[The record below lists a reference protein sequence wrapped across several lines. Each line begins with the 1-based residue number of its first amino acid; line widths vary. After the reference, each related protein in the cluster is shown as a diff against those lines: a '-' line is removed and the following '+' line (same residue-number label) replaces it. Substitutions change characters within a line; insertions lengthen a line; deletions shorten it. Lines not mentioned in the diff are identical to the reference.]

1 MARHC
6 GSKHH
11 ELVVYKPMLWP
22 GWNRASVS
30 SACRGPVPSIRAVA
44 AERIKLALSGL
55 GADEFSGGVPL
66 PSVDGLVAVPEL
78 VPIFVAPEPAPGTQP
93 SGCLQTLSCAP
104 LGQRPQSYGGC
115 AVPLQWPASATQLIT
130 QGWVQTSW
138 AELFAYS

>member
-22 GWNRASVS
+22 GWNRASVP

-55 GADEFSGGVPL
+55 GADEFSVGYPSHRLMPWLQCLSWCPSSLRQSLLQELSPQAACKLSVVP
-66 PSVDGLVAVPEL
+66 
-78 VPIFVAPEPAPGTQP
+78 
-93 SGCLQTLSCAP
+93 
-104 LGQRPQSYGGC
+104 R
-115 AVPLQWPASATQLIT
+115 
-130 QGWVQTSW
+130 
-138 AELFAYS
+138 